1 MVFNNII
8 DVLKRK
14 MGTNYSNTTNS
25 SYSTETKFYDN
36 ILSSTPP
43 DISEY
48 IEKRFKPQLNWYE
61 KKASA
66 NMLRF
71 RILRI
76 SIIILSFITSTIN
89 ATGLLSNNY
98 TPGIQLF
105 TAIVTALILTLTSLL
120 QLTKSQ
126 EDWILFRATAERLK
140 SEYHS
145 FVFGASPYY
154 FEGEEDKDIITKK
167 KNKLFVE
174 RIENIYLTE
183 GSEFATRHKQSVN
196 EKSE

>member
-8 DVLKRK
+8 NALKGK
-14 MGTNYSNTTNS
+14 IGINYSNTTS
-25 SYSTETKFYDN
+25 SSTETKFYDN
-36 ILSSTPP
+36 ISSIPP

-61 KKASA
+61 RKASV

-76 SIIILSFITSTIN
+76 SIIILSFLTSIIN
-89 ATGLLSNNY
+89 AIGLVSNNY
-98 TPGIQLF
+98 TIGIQLF

-140 SEYHS
+140 SEYQS
-145 FVFGASPYY
+145 FVFGASPYH
-154 FEGEEDKDIITKK
+154 FEKEEKDIAK
-167 KNKLFVE
+167 KNILFVE

-183 GSEFATRHKQSVN
+183 GSDFASRHKQSVN
-196 EKSE
+196 EKSD

>member
-1 MVFNNII
+1 
-8 DVLKRK
+8 
-14 MGTNYSNTTNS
+14 
-25 SYSTETKFYDN
+25 
-36 ILSSTPP
+36 
-43 DISEY
+43 
-48 IEKRFKPQLNWYE
+48 
-61 KKASA
+61 
-66 NMLRF
+66 MLRF

-76 SIIILSFITSTIN
+76 SIIILSFITSIIN
-89 ATGLLSNNY
+89 AIGLVSNNY
-98 TPGIQLF
+98 TTGIQLF

-140 SEYHS
+140 SEYQS

-154 FEGEEDKDIITKK
+154 FEEKEEDIVAK

-183 GSEFATRHKQSVN
+183 GSEFTSRHKQSVN
-196 EKSE
+196 EKSD

>member
-8 DVLKRK
+8 NALKGK
-14 MGTNYSNTTNS
+14 IGINYSNTTYS
-25 SYSTETKFYDN
+25 STETKFYDN
-36 ILSSTPP
+36 ISSVPP

-48 IEKRFKPQLNWYE
+48 MEKRFKPQLNWYD
-61 KKASA
+61 KKASD

-76 SIIILSFITSTIN
+76 SIIILSFITSIIN
-89 ATGLLSNNY
+89 AIGLVSNNY
-98 TPGIQLF
+98 TIGIQLF

-140 SEYHS
+140 SEYQS
-145 FVFGASPYY
+145 FVFAATPYY
-154 FEGEEDKDIITKK
+154 FEEKEEKDIAK

-183 GSEFATRHKQSVN
+183 GSEFTLRHKQQSVN
-196 EKSE
+196 EKSD

>member
-8 DVLKRK
+8 NALKGK
-14 MGTNYSNTTNS
+14 IGINYSNTTS
-25 SYSTETKFYDN
+25 SSTETKFYDN
-36 ILSSTPP
+36 ISSVPP

-48 IEKRFKPQLNWYE
+48 MEKRFKPQLNWYE
-61 KKASA
+61 KKASD

-76 SIIILSFITSTIN
+76 SIIILSFITSIIN
-89 ATGLLSNNY
+89 AIGLVSNNY
-98 TPGIQLF
+98 TIGIQLF

-140 SEYHS
+140 SEYQS

-154 FEGEEDKDIITKK
+154 FEEKEEKDIAAK

-183 GSEFATRHKQSVN
+183 GSEFTLRHKQQSVN
-196 EKSE
+196 EKSD

>member
-1 MVFNNII
+1 MVFNYNNII
-8 DVLKRK
+8 NAIKRK
-14 MGTNYSNTTNS
+14 IGVNYANTAVIS
-25 SYSTETKFYDN
+25 STETKFYDN
-36 ILSSTPP
+36 ISSSTPP

-48 IEKRFKPQLNWYE
+48 IEKRFKPQLNWYRR
-61 KKASA
+61 KASV

-76 SIIILSFITSTIN
+76 SIIILSFITSIIN
-89 ATGLLSNNY
+89 AIGLAINY
-98 TPGIQLF
+98 TQGIQLF

-140 SEYHS
+140 SEYQS

-154 FEGEEDKDIITKK
+154 FKGENKDIVAK

-183 GSEFATRHKQSVN
+183 GSDFATHHKQSVN
-196 EKSE
+196 EKSD